1 MFSWNECW
9 IVSLIGLFAGA
20 AVNWGIYNLAW
31 TKKQISPWGQLPRTI
46 SKRPLLAR
54 IPVIGWWFLRS
65 EATLHGN
72 NFWFRPACIEF
83 GTAAIFALFYCHHT
97 ELMESLSLKHNMPSN
112 LLWLQLIPHLILV
125 VLLITATFID
135 LDERLIPDTITVT
148 GTLIAL
154 AIAAVLPES
163 RLIDL
168 VLTESRL
175 IDLGI
180 PLSDIIFLEP
190 STPAIS
196 QTDLKSPAALIW
208 ASGCLLFWG
217 FAIVPKIT
225 TARYGLS
232 KGLQIML
239 ASMIR
244 PGRKSRKPDTPRKRK
259 PFACTLVI
267 AVSMV
272 IGLVGIFL
280 CWRSGDIQW
289 ASLNNAIWGMTG
301 GLFVVW
307 GVRIVAKFA
316 LQREAMGF
324 GDVTLLAMIGA
335 FLGWQAALLTFVLA
349 PFAGLLLSIAQYI
362 STRKSEL
369 AFGPYLSLSAIIVIL
384 GWPVIWTS
392 YARNIIFIHGSALPI
407 VLLIGLAAMW
417 ALLFVWQ
424 QIKNSVAN

>member
-1 MFSWNECW
+1 MFSWNQCW
-9 IVSLIGLFAGA
+9 IISLIGLFAGA

-31 TKKQISPWGQLPRTI
+31 TKKQISPWGKLPQTI
-46 SKRPLLAR
+46 SKRPWLAR
-54 IPVIGWWFLRS
+54 IPVVGWWSLRS

-72 NFWFRPACIEF
+72 NFWFRPACIEL
-83 GTAAIFALFYCHHT
+83 GTAAVFAFFYYHQT
-97 ELMESLSLKHNMPSN
+97 ELMESPSN

-154 AIAAVLPES
+154 GIAAILPES

-168 VLTESRL
+168 
-175 IDLGI
+175 GN
-180 PLSDIIFLEP
+180 PLSEIVFLNP

-225 TARYGLS
+225 TARYGLA
-232 KGLQIML
+232 KGVQVML

-244 PGRKSRKPDTPRKRK
+244 PGRKSRNPDAPRKRE
-259 PFACTLVI
+259 PFTVTLVV

-272 IGLVGIFL
+272 VGLLGILL
-280 CWRSGDIQW
+280 CWWNGGVHW

-301 GLFVVW
+301 GLLVVW
-307 GVRIVAKFA
+307 GVRVVAKFA

-349 PFAGLLLSIAQYI
+349 PFAGLLLTVAQFI
-362 STRKSEL
+362 STRKSDL

-384 GWPVIWTS
+384 GWPIIWTQ
-392 YARNIIFIHGSALPI
+392 YARNTIFIHGSALPI

-424 QIKNSVAN
+424 QIKNSAAN

>member
-1 MFSWNECW
+1 MFSWNQCW
-9 IVSLIGLFAGA
+9 IISLIGLFAGA

-31 TKKQISPWGQLPRTI
+31 TKKQISPWGKLPQTI
-46 SKRPLLAR
+46 SKRPWLAR
-54 IPVIGWWFLRS
+54 IPIIGWWSLRS

-72 NFWFRPACIEF
+72 NFWFRPACIEL
-83 GTAAIFALFYCHHT
+83 GTAAVFALFYYQQT
-97 ELMESLSLKHNMPSN
+97 ELMELISLAHNMPPN

-154 AIAAVLPES
+154 GIAAILPES

-168 VLTESRL
+168 GNPLTE
-175 IDLGI
+175 IV
-180 PLSDIIFLEP
+180 FLNP

-196 QTDLKSPAALIW
+196 QTNLKSPAALIW

-232 KGLQIML
+232 KGVQVML

-244 PGRKSRKPDTPRKRK
+244 PRRKSRNSDAPRKRE
-259 PFACTLVI
+259 PFTVTLVV

-272 IGLVGIFL
+272 VGFLGILL
-280 CWRSGDIQW
+280 CWWNGGVHW

-301 GLFVVW
+301 GLLVVW
-307 GVRIVAKFA
+307 GVRVVAKFA
-316 LQREAMGF
+316 LQQEAMGF

-349 PFAGLLLSIAQYI
+349 PFAGLLLTVAQFI
-362 STRKSEL
+362 STRKSDL

-384 GWPVIWTS
+384 GWPIIWTQ
-392 YARNIIFIHGSALPI
+392 YARNTIFIHGSALPI

-424 QIKNSVAN
+424 QIKNSAAN

>member
-1 MFSWNECW
+1 MFSWNQCW
-9 IVSLIGLFAGA
+9 IVTLIGLCAGA

-31 TKKQISPWGQLPRTI
+31 TKKQISPWGQLPQTV

-54 IPVIGWWFLRS
+54 VPLIGWWFLRS
-65 EATLHGN
+65 ETPLHGN
-72 NFWFRPACIEF
+72 NFWLRPACIEL
-83 GTAAIFALFYCHHT
+83 GTAAIFAFFYYQHT
-97 ELMESLSLKHNMPSN
+97 EFLTLLIKTFDLPSN

-125 VLLITATFID
+125 VLLGTATFID

-154 AIAAVLPES
+154 SIAAVLPES
-163 RLIDL
+163 RFID
-168 VLTESRL
+168 VGNPF
-175 IDLGI
+175 I
-180 PLSDIIFLEP
+180 DIIFLTP
-190 STPAIS
+190 STPAIP
-196 QTDLKSPAALIW
+196 QTDLKSPAALLW
-208 ASGCLLFWG
+208 ASSCLLFWG

-232 KGLQIML
+232 KGVQIML
-239 ASMIR
+239 ASIIR
-244 PGRKSRKPDTPRKRK
+244 PARKSRKPDAPRKRK
-259 PFACTLVI
+259 PFTCTLVI
-267 AVSMV
+267 ASSMV
-272 IGLVGIFL
+272 IGLVVIFL
-280 CWRSGDIQW
+280 CWRNSTNHW

-307 GVRIVAKFA
+307 GVRIVAKIS

-349 PFAGLLLSIAQYI
+349 PFAGILFAIVQYI
-362 STRKSEL
+362 SKRKNEL

-384 GWPVIWTS
+384 GWPIIWTN

-407 VLLIGLAAMW
+407 VLLIGLAAMG
-417 ALLFVWQ
+417 ALLFIWQ
-424 QIKNSVAN
+424 QIKNSTAS

>member
-1 MFSWNECW
+1 MFCWNQCW
-9 IVSLIGLFAGA
+9 IISIIGLFAGA
-20 AVNWGIYNLAW
+20 SVNWGIYNLAW
-31 TKKQISPWGQLPRTI
+31 TKKPISPWGKLPQTI
-46 SKRPLLAR
+46 SKRPWLAR
-54 IPVIGWWFLRS
+54 IPVIGWWSLRS

-72 NFWFRPACIEF
+72 NFWFRPACIEL
-83 GTAAIFALFYCHHT
+83 GTAAVFAFFYYHQT
-97 ELMESLSLKHNMPSN
+97 ELMESPSN

-154 AIAAVLPES
+154 GIAAIFPES

-168 VLTESRL
+168 GSTLRETV
-175 IDLGI
+175 
-180 PLSDIIFLEP
+180 FLNP
-190 STPAIS
+190 STPAVS

-232 KGLQIML
+232 KGMQFMF

-244 PGRKSRKPDTPRKRK
+244 PQRKSRNPDASRTRK
-259 PFACTLVI
+259 PFTVTLVI
-267 AVSMV
+267 AVSMIV
-272 IGLVGIFL
+272 GLVGILL
-280 CWRSGDIQW
+280 CWCNGGVHW

-301 GLFVVW
+301 GLLVVW
-307 GVRIVAKFA
+307 GVRVVARFA

-349 PFAGLLLSIAQYI
+349 PFAGLLLTVAQFI
-362 STRKSEL
+362 STRKSDL

-384 GWPVIWTS
+384 GWPIIWTQ
-392 YARNIIFIHGSALPI
+392 YARNTIFIHGSALPI

-424 QIKNSVAN
+424 QIKHSVAN

>member
-1 MFSWNECW
+1 MFSWNQCW
-9 IVSLIGLFAGA
+9 IISLIGLFAGA

-31 TKKQISPWGQLPRTI
+31 TRRPISPWGKQPQTI
-46 SKRPLLAR
+46 SKRPWLAR
-54 IPVIGWWFLRS
+54 IPVIGWWRLRS

-72 NFWFRPACIEF
+72 NFWFRPACIEL
-83 GTAAIFALFYCHHT
+83 GTAAIFALFYYHQA
-97 ELMESLSLKHNMPSN
+97 ELMESPSN
-112 LLWLQLIPHLILV
+112 LLWLQLVPHLILV

-154 AIAAVLPES
+154 GIGAILPES

-168 VLTESRL
+168 GNSFE
-175 IDLGI
+175 IA
-180 PLSDIIFLEP
+180 FLNP
-190 STPAIS
+190 ATPAVS

-217 FAIVPKIT
+217 FAIVPKIA
-225 TARYGLS
+225 TARYGMS
-232 KGLQIML
+232 KGMQIML

-244 PGRKSRKPDTPRKRK
+244 PARKSRNPDTPRKRE
-259 PFACTLVI
+259 PFTVTLVV

-272 IGLVGIFL
+272 VGLLGILL
-280 CWRSGDIQW
+280 CWWNGGVHW
-289 ASLNNAIWGMTG
+289 ASLNHAIWGMTG
-301 GLFVVW
+301 GMLVVW
-307 GVRIVAKFA
+307 GVRVVAKFA

-349 PFAGLLLSIAQYI
+349 PFAGLLLTVAQFI
-362 STRKSEL
+362 STRKSDL

-384 GWPVIWTS
+384 GWPIIWPQ
-392 YARNIIFIHGSALPI
+392 YARDTIFIHGSALPI

-424 QIKNSVAN
+424 QIKTSAAN

>member
-1 MFSWNECW
+1 MFSWYQCL
-9 IVSLIGLFAGA
+9 IVSLIGLCAGVV
-20 AVNWGIYNLAW
+20 VNWGIYNLAW
-31 TKKQISPWGQLPRTI
+31 TRKRISPWGKLPQTI
-46 SKRPLLAR
+46 SKRPWLAR
-54 IPVIGWWFLRS
+54 IPVIGWWSLRS
-65 EATLHGN
+65 EEALHGKR
-72 NFWFRPACIEF
+72 FWFRPACIEL
-83 GTAAIFALFYCHHT
+83 GTAAVFALFYYHQIDF
-97 ELMESLSLKHNMPSN
+97 LKSISLWANVPSD
-112 LLWLQLIPHLILV
+112 LLWVQLIPHLILV

-148 GTLIAL
+148 GTLVAL
-154 AIAAVLPES
+154 GIAAFFPES

-168 VLTESRL
+168 GNTFA
-175 IDLGI
+175 
-180 PLSDIIFLEP
+180 DIVFLEP

-196 QTDLKSPAALIW
+196 QTDLKSPAALMW

-225 TARYGLS
+225 TARYGFS
-232 KGLQIML
+232 KGVQFML

-244 PGRKSRKPDTPRKRK
+244 PARKSRKPDAPRKRK
-259 PFACTLVI
+259 PFANTLVI

-272 IGLVGIFL
+272 VGLVGTFL
-280 CWRSGDIQW
+280 CWRGGDVHW

-307 GVRIVAKFA
+307 GVRIVARFA

-349 PFAGLLLSIAQYI
+349 PFAGLLLTTAQFI
-362 STRKSEL
+362 STRKSDL
-369 AFGPYLSLSAIIVIL
+369 AFGPYLSLAAIIVIL
-384 GWPVIWTS
+384 GWPTIWTN
-392 YARNIIFIHGSALPI
+392 YARNAIFIHGSALPI

-417 ALLFVWQ
+417 ALLYVWQ
-424 QIKNSVAN
+424 QIKNSGVN

>member
-1 MFSWNECW
+1 MFSWNQCW
-9 IVSLIGLFAGA
+9 IISLIGLFAGA

-31 TKKQISPWGQLPRTI
+31 TKKQISPWGKLPQTI
-46 SKRPLLAR
+46 SKRPWLAKVP
-54 IPVIGWWFLRS
+54 IIGWWSLRS

-72 NFWFRPACIEF
+72 NFWFRPACIEL
-83 GTAAIFALFYCHHT
+83 GTAAVFAFFYYHQT
-97 ELMESLSLKHNMPSN
+97 ELMESPSN

-154 AIAAVLPES
+154 GIAAILPES

-168 VLTESRL
+168 
-175 IDLGI
+175 GN
-180 PLSDIIFLEP
+180 PLAEIVFLKP

-196 QTDLKSPAALIW
+196 QTNLKSPAALIW

-232 KGLQIML
+232 KGVQVML

-244 PGRKSRKPDTPRKRK
+244 PRRKSRNPDAPRKRE
-259 PFACTLVI
+259 PFTVTLVV

-272 IGLVGIFL
+272 VGLLGILL
-280 CWRSGDIQW
+280 CWWRGGVHW

-301 GLFVVW
+301 GLLVVW
-307 GVRIVAKFA
+307 GVRVVAKFA

-349 PFAGLLLSIAQYI
+349 PFAGLLLTVAQFI
-362 STRKSEL
+362 STRKSDL

-384 GWPVIWTS
+384 GWPIIWTQ
-392 YARNIIFIHGSALPI
+392 YARNTIFIHGSALPI

-424 QIKNSVAN
+424 QIKNSAAN

>member
-1 MFSWNECW
+1 MFSWNQCW
-9 IVSLIGLFAGA
+9 IVSLIGLCAGA

-31 TKKQISPWGQLPRTI
+31 TKKQISPWGQLPRAI

-97 ELMESLSLKHNMPSN
+97 ELMESISLAPNMSSN
-112 LLWLQLIPHLILV
+112 LLWMQLIPHLILV

-168 VLTESRL
+168 
-175 IDLGI
+175 GN

-232 KGLQIML
+232 KGLQVML

-259 PFACTLVI
+259 PFASTLVI
-267 AVSMV
+267 AVSMI

-280 CWRSGDIQW
+280 CWHSGDVHW

-307 GVRIVAKFA
+307 GVRIVARFA

-349 PFAGLLLSIAQYI
+349 PFAGLLLSIVQFI
-362 STRKSEL
+362 STRKSDL

-384 GWPVIWTS
+384 GWPIVWTS
-392 YARNIIFIHGSALPI
+392 YARNLIFIHGSALPI
-407 VLLIGLAAMW
+407 VLLIGLAAMG

-424 QIKNSVAN
+424 QIKNSAVN

>member
-1 MFSWNECW
+1 MFSWNQCW
-9 IVSLIGLFAGA
+9 IISLIGLFAGA

-31 TKKQISPWGQLPRTI
+31 TKKQISPWGKLPQTI
-46 SKRPLLAR
+46 SKRPWLAR
-54 IPVIGWWFLRS
+54 IPIIGWWSLRS

-72 NFWFRPACIEF
+72 NFWFRPACIEL
-83 GTAAIFALFYCHHT
+83 GTAAVFALFYYQQT
-97 ELMESLSLKHNMPSN
+97 ELMELISLAHNMPPN

-154 AIAAVLPES
+154 GIAAILPES

-168 VLTESRL
+168 GNPLTE
-175 IDLGI
+175 IV
-180 PLSDIIFLEP
+180 FLNP

-196 QTDLKSPAALIW
+196 QTNLKSPAALIW

-232 KGLQIML
+232 KGVQVML
-239 ASMIR
+239 ASIIR
-244 PGRKSRKPDTPRKRK
+244 PSRKSRNPDAPRKRK
-259 PFACTLVI
+259 PFTITLVV

-272 IGLVGIFL
+272 VGLLGIL
-280 CWRSGDIQW
+280 LYWWSGDVHW
-289 ASLNNAIWGMTG
+289 ESLNNAIWGMTG
-301 GLFVVW
+301 GLLVVW
-307 GVRIVAKFA
+307 GVRIVAGFA

-349 PFAGLLLSIAQYI
+349 PFAGLLLTVAQFI
-362 STRKSEL
+362 STRKSDL

-384 GWPVIWTS
+384 GWPIIWTQ
-392 YARNIIFIHGSALPI
+392 YARNTIFIHGSALPI

-417 ALLFVWQ
+417 GLLFVWQ
-424 QIKNSVAN
+424 QIKTSAAN

>member
-1 MFSWNECW
+1 MFSWNQCW

-31 TKKQISPWGQLPRTI
+31 TKKQISPWGKLPQTI

-54 IPVIGWWFLRS
+54 IPVIGWWSLRS

-72 NFWFRPACIEF
+72 KFWLRPACIEL
-83 GTAAIFALFYCHHT
+83 GTAAVFALFYYQHT
-97 ELMESLSLKHNMPSN
+97 ELMESISVAPNMSSN

-154 AIAAVLPES
+154 GIAAVFPES

-168 VLTESRL
+168 GNT
-175 IDLGI
+175 
-180 PLSDIIFLEP
+180 LSDIIFLEP
-190 STPAIS
+190 ASPNE
-196 QTDLKSPAALIW
+196 QTGLKSPASLLW

-225 TARYGLS
+225 TARYGLA
-232 KGLQIML
+232 KGVQVMV

-259 PFACTLVI
+259 PFTSTLVI

-280 CWRSGDIQW
+280 CWRSGAVHW

-307 GVRIVAKFA
+307 GVRIVARFA

-349 PFAGLLLSIAQYI
+349 PFAGLLLSIAQFI
-362 STRKSEL
+362 STRKSDL

-384 GWPVIWTS
+384 GWPIIWTS
-392 YARNIIFIHGSALPI
+392 YARNTIFIHGSALPI
-407 VLLIGLAAMW
+407 VLLIGLAAMG

-424 QIKNSVAN
+424 KIKNSAAS

>member
-1 MFSWNECW
+1 MFSWNQCW

-31 TKKQISPWGQLPRTI
+31 TKKQISPWGKLPQTI

-54 IPVIGWWFLRS
+54 IPVIGWWCLRL
-65 EATLHGN
+65 EATLHGKH
-72 NFWFRPACIEF
+72 FWFRPACIEL
-83 GTAAIFALFYCHHT
+83 GTAAVFALFYYHHT
-97 ELMESLSLKHNMPSN
+97 ELMELISVAPNMPSN

-148 GTLIAL
+148 GTLLAL
-154 AIAAVLPES
+154 GIAAVFPES

-168 VLTESRL
+168 GNPLADIVFLKPSSPAPPQIVLE
-175 IDLGI
+175 
-180 PLSDIIFLEP
+180 
-190 STPAIS
+190 
-196 QTDLKSPAALIW
+196 SPAALIW

-217 FAIVPKIT
+217 FAIIPKIT

-232 KGLQIML
+232 KGVQVML

-244 PGRKSRKPDTPRKRK
+244 PGRKSRKPDAPRKRK
-259 PFACTLVI
+259 PFASTLVI

-280 CWRSGDIQW
+280 CWRSGAVHW

-301 GLFVVW
+301 GLLVVW
-307 GVRIVAKFA
+307 GVRIVARFA

-349 PFAGLLLSIAQYI
+349 PFAGLLLTIAQFI
-362 STRKSEL
+362 STRKSDL

-384 GWPVIWTS
+384 GWPLIWTS

>member
-1 MFSWNECW
+1 MFSWNQCW
-9 IVSLIGLFAGA
+9 IISLIGLFAGA

-31 TKKQISPWGQLPRTI
+31 TKKQISPWGKLPQTI
-46 SKRPLLAR
+46 SKRPWLAKV
-54 IPVIGWWFLRS
+54 PVIGWWSLRS

-72 NFWFRPACIEF
+72 NFWFRPACIEL
-83 GTAAIFALFYCHHT
+83 GTAAVFAFFYYHQT
-97 ELMESLSLKHNMPSN
+97 ELMESPSN

-154 AIAAVLPES
+154 GIAAILPES

-168 VLTESRL
+168 GNPLTE
-175 IDLGI
+175 IV
-180 PLSDIIFLEP
+180 FLNP

-217 FAIVPKIT
+217 FAIIPKIT

-232 KGLQIML
+232 KGMQVML

-244 PGRKSRKPDTPRKRK
+244 PRRKSRIPGAPRKRE
-259 PFACTLVI
+259 PFTVTLVVT
-267 AVSMV
+267 VSMV
-272 IGLVGIFL
+272 VGLLGIFL
-280 CWRSGDIQW
+280 CWWNGGVHW

-301 GLFVVW
+301 GLLVVW
-307 GVRIVAKFA
+307 GVRVVAKFA

-349 PFAGLLLSIAQYI
+349 PFAGLLLTVAQFI
-362 STRKSEL
+362 STRKSDL

-384 GWPVIWTS
+384 GWPIIWTQ
-392 YARNIIFIHGSALPI
+392 YARNTIFIHGSALPI
-407 VLLIGLAAMW
+407 VLLMGLAAMW

-424 QIKNSVAN
+424 QIKNSAAN